1 MCTYKTVQRT
11 ATLESNPMI
20 DVTILGTGGML
31 PTANRH
37 LSSALVRNEGRIALI
52 DCGEGTQVA
61 FQSYGW
67 TLHRIDL
74 ILLTHLH
81 ADHVLGLPGLLITM
95 ANQGRKDPLTIVG
108 PEHTLHVVRSLS
120 VITPLTFR
128 VNLLELPK
136 VTGLQLGNMAVTAV
150 PMDHDIPCFGYRFDL
165 PRPRKFLPGRAL
177 ELGIPQELW
186 SKLQANETVRKGFKR
201 WTPDQVLGPKREGL
215 SLMYATDT
223 RPNENLL
230 EASREVDLLICEGI
244 YGVEDKDE
252 EALRKG
258 HMSVWQALELA
269 QKAGVKECWLTHFS
283 PSFIDQEKVAP
294 RIEERSGGFC
304 SFAFDGRSTTLEYV
318 GE

>member
-1 MCTYKTVQRT
+1 
-11 ATLESNPMI
+11 MI

-31 PTANRH
+31 PTSSRH
-37 LSSALVRNEGRIALI
+37 LSSAIVRNEGRIALI

-61 FQSYGW
+61 FQAYGW

-108 PEHTLHVVRSLS
+108 PEHSLQVVRSLS

-128 VNLLELPK
+128 VNVLELPN
-136 VTGLQLGNMAVTAV
+136 VTGLQVGNMKITPV

-165 PRPRKFLPGRAL
+165 PRPRKFLPERAK
-177 ELGIPQELW
+177 ELGIPQDLW
-186 SKLQANETVRKGFKR
+186 SKLQANENVRKGLRK
-201 WTPDQVLGPKREGL
+201 WTPDQVLGPEREGL

-223 RPNENLL
+223 RPNDNLAK
-230 EASREVDLLICEGI
+230 ASHEVDLLICEGI
-244 YGVEDKDE
+244 YGEEDKDE
-252 EALRKG
+252 EALSKG

-269 QKAGVKECWLTHFS
+269 KGADVKECWLTHFS

-294 RIEERSGGFC
+294 LLEERSGGFC
-304 SFAFDGRSTTLEYV
+304 SFAYDGRSTTLEFS
-318 GE
+318 EER